1 MIVKPVTMMT
11 MLFQLTSV
19 NVSWCD
25 LITQAGI
32 AALSQG
38 CTKLRTFISKVG
50 QGHPCY
56 LCLTICYRV
65 ILLTCI

>member
-1 MIVKPVTMMT
+1 MTTYVMM
-11 MLFQLTSV
+11 MLLQLTSV

-50 QGHPCY
+50 FS
-56 LCLTICYRV
+56 
-65 ILLTCI
+65 

>member
-50 QGHPCY
+50 FS
-56 LCLTICYRV
+56 
-65 ILLTCI
+65 